1 MDRLAAIAGFV
12 QVVERR
18 SFSAAG
24 QHLGVT
30 ASTVSKHVS
39 QLEQWLGVR
48 LLLRT
53 TRHVNV
59 TEAGGAFYERCRRI
73 MSEVQHAEATAR
85 EGEDSPKGL
94 LRVNAPHTFGL
105 LHIAPLIPEL
115 AARYPQISVDLHLD
129 DRVVDAVRGAFD
141 VTIRVAPLLRD
152 SSFIVRK
159 LALARVVVCAAPAYL
174 ERRGV
179 PRLPHELVQ
188 HACLASNHLS
198 TPNTWHF
205 GAHGEIS
212 VLVSG
217 PLRAN
222 NGEALRDAAIAG
234 LGLVQLPTFIVGRAL
249 NEGTLCT
256 VLDDFEGPAG
266 AVCALYQAG
275 RTPAK
280 VRVFA
285 DLLAE
290 HLGPARTAEPIRLTR
305 VSAK

>member
-1 MDRLAAIAGFV
+1 MDRLAGIACFV

-18 SFSAAG
+18 SFSAAA
-24 QHLGVT
+24 QHLEVT
-30 ASTVSKHVS
+30 ASTVSKQIS

-53 TRHVNV
+53 TRHVNL
-59 TEAGGAFYERCRRI
+59 TEAGGAFYEHCRRI
-73 MSEVQHAEATAR
+73 MSEVHLAEATAR
-85 EGEDSPKGL
+85 EDEDSPKGL
-94 LRVNAPHTFGL
+94 LRVNAPHTFGM
-105 LHIAPLIPEL
+105 LHVAPLIPEL

-129 DRVVDAVRGAFD
+129 DRMVDPVREAFD

-152 SSFIVRK
+152 SSFIVRR
-159 LALARVVVCAAPAYL
+159 LAPARVVVCAAPAYL

-179 PRLPHELVQ
+179 PRLPHELVE
-188 HACLASNHLS
+188 HACLASSHLS

-205 GAHGEIS
+205 GARGEIS
-212 VLVSG
+212 VLISG
-217 PLRAN
+217 PFRAN
-222 NGEALRDAAIAG
+222 SGEALRDAAIAG

-249 NEGTLCT
+249 SEGTLCT
-256 VLDDFEGPAG
+256 VLDDFECPAG

-290 HLGPARTAEPIRLTR
+290 HLGPSRTVEPTRLTR
-305 VSAK
+305 ISAK